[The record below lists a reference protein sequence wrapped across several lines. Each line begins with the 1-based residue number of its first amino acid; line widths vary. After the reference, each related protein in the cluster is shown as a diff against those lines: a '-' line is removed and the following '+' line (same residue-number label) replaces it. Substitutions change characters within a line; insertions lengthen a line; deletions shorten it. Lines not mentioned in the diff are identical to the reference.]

1 MGLVVDKN
9 ASIKRQGISR
19 SGRILEGSISFH
31 DKRSAFTGAARRPLP
46 PPSTPSWFHVGFTAF
61 PNDVYDSIRDQE
73 VNRTH
78 GAATSSLCRGNETWL
93 GRLIGK
99 ISVKRKSNEERKKKL
114 GNKIQTGTHSRNV
127 SRPRETQK
135 ENQKAKLCHT
145 LRDIVTSNSIDLRH
159 SINDTPETKYPMSIN
174 VEEIKHNGDPVATV
188 GNFHRYP
195 LSSGGR
201 KPFVGFLGRHRQ
213 GSRTT
218 VTDGD
223 VQSPSSGVWSG
234 VQPKRLP
241 TPEDEA
247 TERAHAL

>member
-1 MGLVVDKN
+1 MIGEYPEVVARYCKRGISPVRCCVDKR
-9 ASIKRQGISR
+9 KRRGTNMRMSQTSRSRFPFGNPFMLRCVPTHVSQGISFNGKPLLAAALLYICL
-19 SGRILEGSISFH
+19 GRWC
-31 DKRSAFTGAARRPLP
+31 T
-46 PPSTPSWFHVGFTAF
+46 
-61 PNDVYDSIRDQE
+61 RDQIPNVHKRGRDKTVSIE
-73 VNRTH
+73 QTFHFLNPNR
-78 GAATSSLCRGNETWL
+78 
-93 GRLIGK
+93 IP
-99 ISVKRKSNEERKKKL
+99 
-114 GNKIQTGTHSRNV
+114 SRN
-127 SRPRETQK
+127 
-135 ENQKAKLCHT
+135 
-145 LRDIVTSNSIDLRH
+145 
-159 SINDTPETKYPMSIN
+159 
-174 VEEIKHNGDPVATV
+174 IKSNGDPVATV